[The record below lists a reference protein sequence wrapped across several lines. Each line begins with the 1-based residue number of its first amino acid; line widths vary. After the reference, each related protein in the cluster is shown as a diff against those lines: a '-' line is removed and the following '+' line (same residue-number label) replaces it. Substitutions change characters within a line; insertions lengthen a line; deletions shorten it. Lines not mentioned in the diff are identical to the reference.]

1 MTDNER
7 APVSETPATV
17 TGATEKKPRPRRTT
31 QARTA
36 RSARTAKTAKRAPTT
51 RTRSTAKVA
60 AEPQAPENDK
70 ISLADFMAT
79 VSSSDAEQEKP
90 FLAQDADQDT
100 VLSGASFFESIANKT
115 LFTSDKKDEETASP
129 AADTGAAGE
138 TAESQAATPH
148 PLENQVVEDTADE
161 ISGQGT
167 KARATRPAAKRGRP
181 RKKPQAAVGEI
192 ASVAPAPEKI
202 EEQAPKPVS
211 RLLQKKSRNRPQGRH
226 RKARS
231 SKMPG
236 ASGLS

>member
-17 TGATEKKPRPRRTT
+17 TGAAENKPRPRRTT
-31 QARTA
+31 QTRTA

-181 RKKPQAAVGEI
+181 RKKPQAAVDEA

-202 EEQAPKPVS
+202 EEQAPRTTPESKVFQNA
-211 RLLQKKSRNRPQGRH
+211 RLF
-226 RKARS
+226 
-231 SKMPG
+231 
-236 ASGLS
+236 